1 MDKKEIRLLIDAMVN
16 RRKVKKV
23 DQKIVI
29 SSKQGQITI
38 NVGDVELKDIE
49 ALVKEEIKAYIKEA
63 EYSMPLLIKIMKFY
77 VLTKLGLYKV
87 N

>member
-23 DQKIVI
+23 DQSIVI
-29 SSKQGQITI
+29 SSKEGQTTI
-38 NVGDVELKDIE
+38 KVGDVELKDIE
-49 ALVKEEIKAYIKEA
+49 ALVKQEIQTYIKEA
-63 EYSMPLLIKIMKFY
+63 EYSMPLLIKLIKFY
-77 VLTKLGLYKV
+77 VLNKLGLYRI

>member
-23 DQKIVI
+23 DQTIVI
-29 SSKQGQITI
+29 SSKEGQATI
-38 NVGDVELKDIE
+38 KVGDVELKDIE
-49 ALVKEEIKAYIKEA
+49 ALVKQEIQTYIKEA
-63 EYSMPLLIKIMKFY
+63 EYSTPLLIKIIKFY
-77 VLTKLGLYKV
+77 VLNKLGLYRI

>member
-23 DQKIVI
+23 DQTIVI
-29 SSKQGQITI
+29 SSKEGQTTI
-38 NVGDVELKDIE
+38 KVGDVELKDIE
-49 ALVKEEIKAYIKEA
+49 ALVKQEIQTYIKEA
-63 EYSMPLLIKIMKFY
+63 EYSTPLLIKIIKFY
-77 VLTKLGLYKV
+77 VLNKLGLYKV